1 MNQAA
6 LLFQYQVV
14 DSEIE
19 RLQARIAEIDAAI
32 AADQQIAHAEQV
44 LADSRKAHQ
53 HAALVLRA
61 AEENVK
67 SLQIKISTS
76 EANLYGGRIKN
87 PKELQDLQTEIAS
100 LKKRLAAV
108 EDEQLTAMVNLEEA
122 ELGEKKASE
131 NLILARGQV
140 ASRNAEMLGEKEQ
153 AEQKI
158 SRLSTERNAHLTS
171 LDPSSLEIYRTLRK
185 QKRGVAVVSAA
196 DGACSACGAE
206 LRPAELQA
214 ARSPQGLAYCS
225 TCGRILYAG

>member
-185 QKRGVAVVSAA
+185 QKRGVAVVKAA

>member
-6 LLFQYQVV
+6 LLFQFQVV

-32 AADQQIAHAEQV
+32 AADQQIAQAEQA
-44 LADSRKAHQ
+44 LADSRKAYQ
-53 HAALVLRA
+53 QAAHTLRA

-76 EANLYGGRIKN
+76 EANLYGSRIKN

-108 EDEQLTAMVNLEEA
+108 EDEQLTAMVNLEET
-122 ELGEKKASE
+122 ETGEKKASE
-131 NLILARGQV
+131 DLTLARGQV
-140 ASRNAEMLGEKEQ
+140 ASRHSEMLGEKDQ
-153 AEQKI
+153 VDQKI
-158 SRLSTERNAHLTS
+158 SRLTTERNAHLSS
-171 LDPSSLEIYRTLRK
+171 LDPSALEIYRALRK
-185 QKRGVAVVSAA
+185 QKRGVAVVSVV

-225 TCGRILYAG
+225 NCGRILYAG